1 MGLIYS
7 DALLKG
13 NGLSIPESKHERVFM
28 KGILPSGFED
38 AGEETAMA
46 FRRGEQP
53 LAGRLSGSSVP
64 LRQGTSEFC
73 LNYLS
78 IR

>member
-1 MGLIYS
+1 MVWAGLIYS

-13 NGLSIPESKHERVFM
+13 NGLSIPESKHESVFM

-38 AGEETAMA
+38 GGEEIAMA

-53 LAGRLSGSSVP
+53 PAGRLSGPSVP
-64 LRQGTSEFC
+64 
-73 LNYLS
+73 
-78 IR
+78 